1 MKNTYN
7 SMAKTWYIVFINP
20 SVDMHK
26 DLYVGEDLPARR
38 HSPEENHMHS
48 LWVLSIH
55 PRD

>member
-1 MKNTYN
+1 
-7 SMAKTWYIVFINP
+7 MAKTWYIVFINP

-38 HSPEENHMHS
+38 HTPEGNHMHS